1 MTTQWPLLL
10 RHLGRLSAS
19 PDADHV
25 SDAVLLERFVRC
37 GDATAFTALVKR
49 HGAMVLRLCRRV
61 LADAQAAEDAFQATF
76 LVLARR
82 AATVRPGALVPW
94 LHGVARRVAAKSAAQ
109 ERRRRAEPLAGNQPS
124 DPRPDPLRQVS
135 ARELLEI
142 VEQEVRRLP
151 QAYRMPV
158 VLCLL
163 EGHTMDEAARR
174 LGWTVGSVRG
184 RLERGRTRLRER
196 LAGHGWTV
204 AAALAAAEVA
214 GGGRAVPAA
223 LAAATARHA
232 GAFAAGQG
240 RIPLGS
246 AARLAEAVL
255 RGTAAG
261 KLNQAGLLALVL
273 VAACGGATVGYRAL
287 AAAPPA
293 PANHGGG
300 PGGAAAGRSG
310 SR

>member
-1 MTTQWPLLL
+1 
-10 RHLGRLSAS
+10 
-19 PDADHV
+19 
-25 SDAVLLERFVRC
+25 
-37 GDATAFTALVKR
+37 
-49 HGAMVLRLCRRV
+49 
-61 LADAQAAEDAFQATF
+61 
-76 LVLARR
+76 
-82 AATVRPGALVPW
+82 
-94 LHGVARRVAAKSAAQ
+94 
-109 ERRRRAEPLAGNQPS
+109 
-124 DPRPDPLRQVS
+124 
-135 ARELLEI
+135 

-174 LGWTVGSVRG
+174 FGWTIGSVRG